1 MIIKKPKLN
10 QTKMKLKQEI
20 KIKVIQTDMDLLV
33 FRKTKSIKKTDPV
46 LACLLPSMHI
56 SSLEIAGEE

>member
-1 MIIKKPKLN
+1 
-10 QTKMKLKQEI
+10 MKLKQEI
-20 KIKVIQTDMDLLV
+20 KIKAIQTYMDLLV